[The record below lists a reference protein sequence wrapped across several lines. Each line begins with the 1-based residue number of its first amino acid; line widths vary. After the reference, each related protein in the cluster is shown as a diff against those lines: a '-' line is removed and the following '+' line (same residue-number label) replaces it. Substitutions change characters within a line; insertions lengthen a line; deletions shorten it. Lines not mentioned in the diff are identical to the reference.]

1 MVFLFGSISPI
12 RKIQVFAYSI
22 LNKMITRNANKLTGI
37 RSWLAA
43 TKTTEDL
50 TKAAASGADVVVLDL
65 EDSVAM
71 RNKNKMRIKYQ
82 QAIHDELFND
92 NTVYIRLNGTDCYE
106 EMLQDISL
114 WPFVEYQVSY
124 F

>member
-1 MVFLFGSISPI
+1 
-12 RKIQVFAYSI
+12 
-22 LNKMITRNANKLTGI
+22 
-37 RSWLAA
+37 
-43 TKTTEDL
+43 
-50 TKAAASGADVVVLDL
+50 LDL